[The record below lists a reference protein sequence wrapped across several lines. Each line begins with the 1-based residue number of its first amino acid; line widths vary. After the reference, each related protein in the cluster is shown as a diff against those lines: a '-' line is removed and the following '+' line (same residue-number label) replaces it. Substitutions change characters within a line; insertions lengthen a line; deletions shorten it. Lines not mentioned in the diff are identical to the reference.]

1 MIDSKKRKIF
11 SVSIL
16 AYSLTGNNK
25 CELCRKIYMSVDPP
39 RHQHSIQGRENIQ
52 MSSLPKKIVRKD
64 NITLRSTHL
73 QTLLDRKQ
81 NTSEDQLSRC
91 KRIN

>member
-1 MIDSKKRKIF
+1 
-11 SVSIL
+11 
-16 AYSLTGNNK
+16 
-25 CELCRKIYMSVDPP
+25 MSEDPP
-39 RHQHSIQGRENIQ
+39 RHQHGIQGSENIQ

-64 NITLRSTHL
+64 NMTSKSTHL
-73 QTLLDRKQ
+73 QTLLDRKK

>member
-1 MIDSKKRKIF
+1 
-11 SVSIL
+11 
-16 AYSLTGNNK
+16 
-25 CELCRKIYMSVDPP
+25 MSEDPP

-64 NITLRSTHL
+64 NMTSKSTHL

-81 NTSEDQLSRC
+81 NISEDKLSQC

>member
-1 MIDSKKRKIF
+1 
-11 SVSIL
+11 
-16 AYSLTGNNK
+16 
-25 CELCRKIYMSVDPP
+25 MSEDPP

-64 NITLRSTHL
+64 NMTSKSTHL

-81 NTSEDQLSRC
+81 NTSEDKL
-91 KRIN
+91 

>member
-1 MIDSKKRKIF
+1 
-11 SVSIL
+11 
-16 AYSLTGNNK
+16 
-25 CELCRKIYMSVDPP
+25 MSEDPP

-64 NITLRSTHL
+64 NITLKSTYL